1 MGKRGIV
8 GSGLK
13 DRETAV
19 MDFGITGK
27 IAIITGGGSGIG
39 NAIART
45 FHEEGAVVVIN
56 GRDKDRIEA
65 AARAIGPRAHG
76 VVADLKTPAGAEALA
91 AAAAA
96 LGPVSFLINNVGIFD
111 VNDFFEVSDER
122 WMDYFEHNLMTAIRI
137 TRIVMKD
144 MLARNEG
151 SVVFISS
158 EAAIRSIGNMVP
170 YSVTKTAMLG
180 LGRSLAELTRGTAVR
195 VTSYMPG
202 TSATESVETYFA
214 DLAREKGKGVDETV
228 RDFYK
233 EVQPSNLTQT
243 LIDPAYHGRGVLQLA
258 TNPAMNGV
266 THRADGGTVR
276 SIFG

>member
-1 MGKRGIV
+1 
-8 GSGLK
+8 
-13 DRETAV
+13 
-19 MDFGITGK
+19 MDFGINGK
-27 IAIITGGGSGIG
+27 IAIVTGGATGIG

-45 FHEEGAVVVIN
+45 FHDEGAVVVIN
-56 GRDKDRIEA
+56 GRNKKRIEA
-65 AARAIGPRAHG
+65 AAAAIGPRAHG
-76 VVADLKTPAGAEALA
+76 VVADLKNAEGAATLA
-91 AAAAA
+91 ACAAS
-96 LGPVSFLINNVGIFD
+96 LGPVAFLINNVGIFD

-122 WMDYFEHNLMTAIRI
+122 WLDYFEHNIMTAVRI

-151 SVVFISS
+151 SIVFISS

-202 TSATESVETYFA
+202 TTATESVEAYFA
-214 DLAREKGKGVDETV
+214 DLAREQGKTVEETL
-228 RDFYK
+228 RNFYK
-233 EVQPSNLTQT
+233 EVQPSNLTRT
-243 LIDPAYHGRGVLQLA
+243 LIDPMYHGRGVLQLA